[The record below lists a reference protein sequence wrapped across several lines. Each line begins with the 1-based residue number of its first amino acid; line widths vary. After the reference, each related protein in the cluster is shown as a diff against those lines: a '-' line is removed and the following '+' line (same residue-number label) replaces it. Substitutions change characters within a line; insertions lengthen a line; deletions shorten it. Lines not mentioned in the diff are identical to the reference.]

1 MENVYHVSGSGY
13 YINNNRNISSPKTE
27 TFSYYYCCAI
37 VSKMEKG
44 IFNTLIKATA
54 AAYAQDVE
62 LPLAICRST
71 LIRH

>member
-1 MENVYHVSGSGY
+1 MENVYHVSGSGC
-13 YINNNRNISSPKTE
+13 YIKNYRNISSHKTE

-44 IFNTLIKATA
+44 IFNTSIKATA